1 MNANTKNL
9 IAANFSDSNTK
20 TLEFVKLSDTVH
32 SWLVMLN
39 RVIDMCN
46 VVEPTALVSE
56 GDLTS
61 VNAPTYEKLFG
72 FMTSA
77 DKRNLDI
84 VMRGISSNEAGDGI
98 DASISN
104 LTVRNSSKTASSP
117 DISGSSS
124 VLNVKDVSDDVQ
136 CVNAGRNI
144 TINIIPSSSITYY
157 AEKIVS
163 VLAATDITIEY
174 SGRFEFVNDATYPNV
189 GYSAISTPRN
199 TILLEKQLL
208 VYKIT
213 FVHGIALVEIVQN
226 TQLVDN
232 YLAPSASKMDSVQNA
247 VEVYSA
253 SLSACELV
261 SAEMSA
267 EGRPAGTKTMYVDRS
282 GNVSFNS
289 SASDVLS
296 ISTSLALNAD
306 GMWRSM
312 SASCSVMLDG
322 AHVSTESKILSGGD
336 GTESSTVYLG
346 VVGGQNVSTI
356 VRIVYVLNLAAA
368 KLDISSISIL
378 RGGIRT
384 YDE

>member
-46 VVEPTALVSE
+46 VVEPEAVVSE

-61 VNAPTYEKLFG
+61 ANAPTYEKLFG

-77 DKRNLDI
+77 DKRNLDV
-84 VMRGISSNEAGDGI
+84 VMRGISSDEDGTGI
-98 DASISN
+98 NASVSS
-104 LTVRNSSKTASSP
+104 LSVRNSSKKASFP

-124 VLNVKDVSDDVQ
+124 VLYVRQSSDDVQ

-144 TINIIPSSSITYY
+144 SISIIPSGSQTYY

-163 VLAATDITIEY
+163 VLASADITIQYE
-174 SGRFEFVNDATYPNV
+174 GNFEFVNNATYPNV

-199 TILLEKQLL
+199 TILLENQLL

-213 FVHGIALVEIVQN
+213 FVHGIALVEIIQN
-226 TQLVDN
+226 TQLADN

-253 SLSACELV
+253 PLSACELV
-261 SAEMSA
+261 SAEMSV
-267 EGRPAGTKTMYVDRS
+267 EGRSAGTKTMYVDRN

-296 ISTSLALNAD
+296 ISTSLVLNAA
-306 GMWRSM
+306 GMWQSM
-312 SASCSVMLDG
+312 SASCSVMVDG
-322 AHVSTESKILSGGD
+322 THVSTESKVLSDGD

-346 VVGGQNVSTI
+346 VAGGQNVSII

-368 KLDISSISIL
+368 KLDVSSISIL